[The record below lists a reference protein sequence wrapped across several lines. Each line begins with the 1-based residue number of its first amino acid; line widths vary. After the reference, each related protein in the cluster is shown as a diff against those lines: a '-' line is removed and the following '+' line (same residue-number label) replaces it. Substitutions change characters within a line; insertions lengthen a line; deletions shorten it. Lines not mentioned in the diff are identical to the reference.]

1 MACLTRAGLDASNPF
16 NPFYTVEP
24 RFESE
29 DALDLIPL
37 DTMDAKRALH
47 VEGAGAWKGG
57 VFRVPA
63 SAGWKIRNDGQVAVQ
78 VMTAVAVRH

>member
-1 MACLTRAGLDASNPF
+1 MSRATRFSPGVRERAVRMVGGLARAW
-16 NPFYTVEP
+16 VI
-24 RFESE
+24 
-29 DALDLIPL
+29 AL

-57 VFRVPA
+57 VFRAPA
-63 SAGWKIRNDGQVAVQ
+63 SAGWKIRNGGQVAVQ